1 MFIILN
7 YWVFTNGIR
16 YAMLLKM
23 TVVIDENPT
32 RQRIIKLINR
42 EGQLTVTDLSRELAI
57 TPMAV
62 RQHLLSLERKGI
74 VVYET
79 KKYGIGRPVFVY
91 KLTDKAKS
99 SFPKVYERFTLEV
112 LRIIEE
118 TEGRERLEK
127 IFKVRKKNMQAKLEH
142 AFADTSSLP
151 EKIYRLARVL
161 DSDGCMTEVKEHPSE
176 YHLTK
181 YNCVLSGV
189 TSKYPELCK
198 HELDLYKN
206 VFGKKV
212 VREQCQRIGQP
223 SCIYKIPKLINR

>member
-1 MFIILN
+1 
-7 YWVFTNGIR
+7 
-16 YAMLLKM
+16 M

-32 RQRIIKLINR
+32 RQKIITLLNK
-42 EGQLTVTDLSRELAI
+42 GGHKTVTDLSRELEI

-74 VVYET
+74 VIYET

-91 KLTDKAKS
+91 KLTEKAKN
-99 SFPKVYERFTLEV
+99 SFPKLYERFTLEV

-118 TEGRERLEK
+118 TEGREKLEK
-127 IFKVRKKNMQAKLEH
+127 IFKVRKKNMLTKLEN
-142 AFADTSSLP
+142 AFENIKGLP
-151 EKIYRLARVL
+151 EKIHTLSRVL
-161 DSDGCMTEVKEHPSE
+161 DSEGSMTEVTE
-176 YHLTK
+176 YQDEYQLKK

-198 HELDLYKN
+198 QELDLYRS

-212 VREQCQRIGQP
+212 MRKQCQRSGEP
-223 SCIYKIPKLINR
+223 SCLYKIPKAAVD